1 MMKLHKILLLII
13 ASAVIACQNNPKD
26 NIENNRDQK
35 NNTSKKEK
43 TIPKP
48 KYDLATVVLSE
59 ENVIDFLTWYGE
71 LNPETKVQIETEFG
85 NIEVELE
92 SKTPLH
98 RANFIYLSKK
108 NYFNTTFFHRV
119 VKNFVVQGGNSDE
132 SLTKKD
138 RKSIGN
144 YLIPPEF
151 NRSLKHNYGA
161 LAAARSWDDNPDKLS
176 NPFEFYFVQN
186 KKGEHHLDG
195 EHTIF
200 GKITKGF
207 DVLDE
212 IAAQKTDKGDYP
224 LFNIKMKVKV
234 VQ

>member
-1 MMKLHKILLLII
+1 MALF
-13 ASAVIACQNNPKD
+13 ACQNNPKD
-26 NIENNRDQK
+26 SIENDRDQK
-35 NNTSKKEK
+35 NNRIEIEK
-43 TIPKP
+43 IAPKP
-48 KYDLATVVLSE
+48 KYDLATVVITD
-59 ENVIDFLTWYGE
+59 ENLADFLTWYGE
-71 LNPETKVQIETEFG
+71 QNPETKVVIETKFG
-85 NIEVELE
+85 NIGVELND
-92 SKTPLH
+92 KTPLH
-98 RANFIYLSKK
+98 RANFIYLTKK
-108 NYFNTTFFHRV
+108 NYYNSTFFHRV

-132 SLTKKD
+132 SLTRKD
-138 RKSIGN
+138 RKRIGN

-151 NRSLKHNYGA
+151 NSNLKHNYGA

-200 GKITKGF
+200 GKITSGF
-207 DVLDE
+207 EVLDE

-224 LFNIKMKVKV
+224 LFNIKMKINV

>member
-1 MMKLHKILLLII
+1 ML
-13 ASAVIACQNNPKD
+13 SACQNNPKD
-26 NIENNRDQK
+26 SVEKNRDLKNNAIENENK
-35 NNTSKKEK
+35 L
-43 TIPKP
+43 PKP

-59 ENVIDFLTWYGE
+59 ENVVDFLTWYGE
-71 LNPETKVQIETEFG
+71 QNPETKVEIETQFG
-85 NIEVELE
+85 NIEIELNKE
-92 SKTPLH
+92 TPIH
-98 RANFIYLSKK
+98 RANFIYLTKK
-108 NYFNTTFFHRV
+108 NYFNSTFFHRV

-151 NRSLKHNYGA
+151 NRNLKHNYGA
-161 LAAARSWDDNPDKLS
+161 LAAARSWDNNPDKLS

-224 LFNIKMKVKV
+224 LFNIKMKIKV
-234 VQ
+234 VE

>member
-1 MMKLHKILLLII
+1 MLALF
-13 ASAVIACQNNPKD
+13 ACQNNPKD
-26 NIENNRDQK
+26 SIENDRDQK
-35 NNTSKKEK
+35 NNRIEIEK
-43 TIPKP
+43 IAPKP
-48 KYDLATVVLSE
+48 KYDLATVVITD
-59 ENVIDFLTWYGE
+59 ENLADFLTWYGAQ
-71 LNPETKVQIETEFG
+71 NPETKVVIETKFG
-85 NIEVELE
+85 NIEVELND
-92 SKTPLH
+92 KTPLH
-98 RANFIYLSKK
+98 RANFIYLTKK
-108 NYFNTTFFHRV
+108 NYYNSTFFHRV

-132 SLTKKD
+132 SLTRKD
-138 RKSIGN
+138 RKRIGN

-151 NRSLKHNYGA
+151 NNNLKHNYGA
-161 LAAARSWDDNPDKLS
+161 LAAARSWDNNPDKLS

-200 GKITKGF
+200 GKITSGF

-224 LFNIKMKVKV
+224 LFNIKMKINV

>member
-1 MMKLHKILLLII
+1 MKLHKILLLII
-13 ASAVIACQNNPKD
+13 VSAVTACQNNSKD
-26 NIENNRDQK
+26 SIENNRDQK

-43 TIPKP
+43 IVSKP
-48 KYDLATVVLSE
+48 KYDLATVVISE
-59 ENVIDFLTWYGE
+59 ENVVDFLTWYGE
-71 LNPETKVQIETEFG
+71 QNPETKVQIETEFG

-92 SKTPLH
+92 KETPLH
-98 RANFIYLSKK
+98 RANFIYLTKK

-151 NRSLKHNYGA
+151 NRILKHNYGA

-176 NPFEFYFVQN
+176 NPYEFYFVQN

-212 IAAQKTDKGDYP
+212 IAAQKTDKGEYP
-224 LFNIKMKVKV
+224 LFNIKMKIKV
-234 VQ
+234 VE

>member
-1 MMKLHKILLLII
+1 MKLHKILLLII
-13 ASAVIACQNNPKD
+13 VSAVTACQNNSKD
-26 NIENNRDQK
+26 SIENNRDQK

-43 TIPKP
+43 IVSKP
-48 KYDLATVVLSE
+48 KYDLATVVISE
-59 ENVIDFLTWYGE
+59 ENVVDFLTWYGE
-71 LNPETKVQIETEFG
+71 QNPETKVQIETEFG

-92 SKTPLH
+92 KETPLH
-98 RANFIYLSKK
+98 RANFIYLTKK

-144 YLIPPEF
+144 YLILPEF
-151 NRSLKHNYGA
+151 NRNLKHNYGA

-176 NPFEFYFVQN
+176 NPYEFYFVQN
-186 KKGEHHLDG
+186 IKGEHHLDG

-207 DVLDE
+207 NVLDE
-212 IAAQKTDKGDYP
+212 IAAQKTDKGEYP
-224 LFNIKMKVKV
+224 LFNIKMKIKV
-234 VQ
+234 VE

>member
-1 MMKLHKILLLII
+1 MLILFLTL
-13 ASAVIACQNNPKD
+13 VGCKNNPKD
-26 NIENNRDQK
+26 NVENNIEQENNSTKTQK
-35 NNTSKKEK
+35 KA
-43 TIPKP
+43 PKP
-48 KYDLATVVLSE
+48 KYDLNTVVISE
-59 ENVIDFLTWYGE
+59 ENVVDFLTWYGE
-71 LNPETKVQIETEFG
+71 LNPETKIVIETKFG
-85 NIEVELE
+85 NIEVELNKE
-92 SKTPLH
+92 TPLH
-98 RANFIYLSKK
+98 RANFIYLTKR
-108 NYFNTTFFHRV
+108 NYFNSTFFHRV

-151 NRSLKHNYGA
+151 NRNLKHNYGA
-161 LAAARSWDDNPDKLS
+161 LASARSWDDNPSKLS
-176 NPFEFYFVQN
+176 NPYEFYFVQN

-212 IAAQKTDKGDYP
+212 IATQKTDKGEYP
-224 LFNIKMKVKV
+224 LFNIKMKIKV
-234 VQ
+234 VE